1 MKKMPGYLLL
11 ISTIFFFCA
20 QPQSIVADEGTTVT
34 WEAEKGALESPVLKK
49 TGTKTDKKP
58 SHPGKSSGEGWIEI
72 PNKANGDKHD
82 GDLPGKAIFKVN
94 VPAAGQYTFW
104 ARTLWPNGC
113 GNSFWIRL
121 AERPNQL
128 LGEDGTYDVWK
139 WRKLASKLTLV
150 KGVNTIVVANRED
163 GVMMDEC
170 QITTSSIE
178 PQGAI
183 SATPN
188 ALN

>member
-1 MKKMPGYLLL
+1 MKKLL
-11 ISTIFFFCA
+11 ILFTAIFCA
-20 QPQSIVADEGTTVT
+20 SFMATVEAQESSTVT
-34 WEAEKGALESPVLKK
+34 WEAEKGTLESPVIKK
-49 TGTKTDKKP
+49 TGTKYDKKP
-58 SHPGKSSGEGWIEI
+58 GKPVKNSGEGWIEI

-94 VPAAGQYTFW
+94 VPASGQYTFW

-113 GNSFWIRL
+113 GNSFWIRI

-139 WRKLASKLTLV
+139 WRKISTKLTLT
-150 KGVNTIVVANRED
+150 KGVNTIIVANRED
-163 GVMMDEC
+163 GVIMDEC
-170 QITTSSIE
+170 QITTSIVE
-178 PQGAI
+178 PAGI
-183 SATPN
+183 VPVTPN